1 MKTKRRVEE
10 LTIDEKLLLLTGSD
24 AFSAVNLPEKG
35 LRPIQM
41 TDGPNGVKT
50 QDGNAVCF
58 MNTCL
63 MASSWDKDICREI
76 GAMIAREAN
85 RCGKDLLLAP
95 AINIKRNPLAGRN
108 FEYYSED
115 PYLTGVLASEYV
127 KGAQSEGVL
136 TCAKHFACNN
146 QETLRWT
153 QNSIVDEDALRNI
166 YLKAFEILVANTDVD
181 CIMAS
186 YNLVNGEYSC
196 QNKHLLKDILRGEW
210 GYKGVVM
217 SDWCAISE
225 LIPSMQSGLDLE
237 MPGNAHN
244 SFQKLKTAYER
255 GLLSEA
261 EVDEKVNRLLQVYN
275 KKRLQSSSNNYDID
289 VSKLV
294 EMTGE
299 SFVLLKNE
307 NALPLKADEKIVLV
321 GNAKSPRIQGG
332 GCAKLQSNYVTTP
345 YDEICK
351 IAEECENIDGYDVT
365 GKEAQLKTCDKVVVF
380 LSLPEDCDSEAFDR
394 TSLAFPDEQIQAI
407 ERIKEYNKNIIVV
420 LQNGSAV
427 ELPFVDD
434 VQAILETYYSGSYG
448 GAALKKTL
456 YGEIVPSGKLTESF
470 PVCLDDVPNVREF
483 GNKTNIYYKEGEFVG
498 YRYYTTNGVRTR
510 FPFGFGLSYAAFSW
524 ENIRFT
530 RTGAFEFTV
539 DLQIQN
545 TSKDYD
551 GKEVVQIYVKSRN
564 RFEPKM
570 QLIAFES
577 VRIAKGKKKNIQI
590 RLDKSAF
597 ERYQNGKKTLLE
609 GEYVLCVARDSEN
622 VVAEESV
629 WFAQEKSLLINEQ
642 MLVGELLK
650 SDAYRAV
657 TLAYMR
663 GIINVWAYGEPVC
676 DKNFEEDVFLRSSVY
691 NMPLRAF
698 TYFSADLFDDNKMH
712 EFLEILKKI
721 NG

>member
-1 MKTKRRVEE
+1 MVEE
-10 LTIDEKLLLLTGSD
+10 FTIDEKLLLLTGGD
-24 AFSAVNLPEKG
+24 AFSAVNLPKKG
-35 LRPIQM
+35 LKPIQM

-63 MASSWDKDICREI
+63 MASSWDKEICREI

-115 PYLTGVLASEYV
+115 PYLTGILASEYV

-153 QNSIVDEDALRNI
+153 QNSIVDEDSLRNI

-196 QNKHLLKDILRGEW
+196 QNKHLLKDILRDEW

-225 LIPSMQSGLDLE
+225 LIPSIQNGLDLE

-244 SFQKLKTAYER
+244 SFQKLKTAYEK
-255 GLLSEA
+255 GLVSET
-261 EVDEKVNRLLQVYN
+261 VIDEKVNRLLRLYN
-275 KKRLQSSSNNYDID
+275 KRRLQNPSKSYDID
-289 VSKLV
+289 ISKLV
-294 EMTGE
+294 KMTGE

-307 NALPLKADEKIVLV
+307 SVLPLKIDEKILLV
-321 GNAKSPRIQGG
+321 GNAKQPRIQGG
-332 GCAKLQSNYVTTP
+332 GCAKLQSNYLTTP
-345 YDEICK
+345 YEKICK
-351 IAEECENIDGYDVT
+351 IAKEYESIDGYDIM
-365 GKEAQLKTCDKVVVF
+365 DKGAELSVYDKIVVF

-394 TSLAFPDEQIQAI
+394 TGLAFPDEQLKAI
-407 ERIKEYNKNIIVV
+407 ETIKQYNKNVIVV

-427 ELPFVDD
+427 ELPFIDE
-434 VQAILETYYSGSYG
+434 VQAVLETYYSGSYG
-448 GAALKKTL
+448 ALALAKVL
-456 YGEIVPSGKLTESF
+456 YGKIIPSGKLTESF
-470 PVCLDDVPNVREF
+470 PVRLDDAPNVSEF

-498 YRYYTTNGVRTR
+498 YRYYTTYDVKTLY
-510 FPFGFGLSYAAFSW
+510 PFGFGLSYAAFSW
-524 ENIRFT
+524 KNIRFI
-530 RTGAFEFTV
+530 RTGAFDFTV
-539 DLQIQN
+539 DLQIKN
-545 TSKDYD
+545 TSTDYD
-551 GKEVVQIYVKSRN
+551 GKEVVQVYLKSHN

-577 VRIAKGKKKNIQI
+577 VRVAKGEEKNIKI

-597 ERYQNGKKTLLE
+597 EYYQNGKKTLLE
-609 GEYVLCVARDSEN
+609 GKYSLCVARDSEN
-622 VVAEESV
+622 VVEEETF
-629 WFAQEKSLLINEQ
+629 WFKKESSLLLNQ
-642 MLVGELLK
+642 QVLLGELLTNDK
-650 SDAYRAV
+650 YRV
-657 TLAYMR
+657 ITLEYMR
-663 GIINVWAYGEPVC
+663 EIINVWAYGEPVC

-698 TYFSADLFDDNKMH
+698 TYFSADIFNDNKMNA
-712 EFLEILKKI
+712 FLEILKKF
-721 NG
+721 NGR